1 MTRKLFAS
9 VLLAGAVL
17 GGAFWL
23 TSTPETSSSLLPA
36 AAIAEETTADAPA
49 AETEAKPVEVVEMV
63 MGSADAPVTM
73 VEYASFTCPHCK
85 NFHTGPLKEIKKNYI
100 DTGKV
105 RLIFREAYF
114 DRPGLWASMIARC
127 GGPLRYFGIVDLIYE
142 NQSDWAHKKDPVEMV
157 TDLRKFGKIA
167 GLNDEQL
174 DVCMSDAATAQALVD
189 WYQANDAKD
198 SITGTPTF
206 IINGEKFP
214 NNTYE
219 EFAVKLD
226 EAVAAAK

>member
-23 TSTPETSSSLLPA
+23 TSTPETTSSLLPA
-36 AAIAEETTADAPA
+36 AAIAQEATADAPA
-49 AETEAKPVEVVEMV
+49 AETEAKPVEVTEMV
-63 MGSADAPVTM
+63 LGSADAPVTM
-73 VEYASFTCPHCK
+73 IEYASFTCPHCK
-85 NFHTGPLKEIKKNYI
+85 NFHTGPLKDIKKNYI

-114 DRPGLWASMIARC
+114 DRPGLWASMVARC
-127 GGPLRYFGIVDLIYE
+127 GGPLRYFGVVDLIYE
-142 NQSDWAHKKDPVEMV
+142 NQSDWAQTKDPAQMVEK
-157 TDLRKFGKIA
+157 LRKFGKIA
-167 GLNDEQL
+167 GMDDTQL
-174 DVCMSDAATAQALVD
+174 DACLTDAATAQALVD

-219 EFAVKLD
+219 EFAKKLD
-226 EAVAAAK
+226 EALAAAK